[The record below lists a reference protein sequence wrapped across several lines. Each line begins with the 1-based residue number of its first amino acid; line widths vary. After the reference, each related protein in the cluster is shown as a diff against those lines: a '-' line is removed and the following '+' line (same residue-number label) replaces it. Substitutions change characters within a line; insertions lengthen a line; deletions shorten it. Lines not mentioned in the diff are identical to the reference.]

1 MLAKPWVSLALIAFS
16 VALPLA
22 AAAQT
27 VTDGDTIK
35 FGSTLVRLYGIDAP
49 EKRQSCDDGAW
60 WPGPLA
66 TRALIDFIAGRPVT
80 CHQVDYDRRNN
91 RPVSL
96 CYAADDDLQA
106 YMVSQGWAW
115 AYLQY
120 SHQYEDAERRA
131 AARGV
136 GVHAHRCEKPW
147 DWRARDRGDR

>member
-1 MLAKPWVSLALIAFS
+1 MKTLLAALALTIFAVS
-16 VALPLA
+16 AVAQTA
-22 AAAQT
+22 T

-49 EKRQSCDDGAW
+49 EKRQACDDGQW

-66 TRALIDFIAGRPVT
+66 TRALVDFIAGRPVT
-80 CHQVDYDRRNN
+80 CHQVDSDRRNN

-96 CYAADDDLQA
+96 CFAGDDDLQA

-120 SHQYEDAERRA
+120 SHQYADAERRA

-136 GVHAHRCEKPW
+136 GVHAHQCEKPW
-147 DWRARDRGDR
+147 EWRARNRGDR

>member
-1 MLAKPWVSLALIAFS
+1 MRGAVVALLALS
-16 VALPLA
+16 ALP
-22 AAAQT
+22 AAAQS

-49 EKRQSCDDGAW
+49 EKRQSCDDGTW

-66 TRALIDFIAGRPVT
+66 TRALIDFIADRPVT

-96 CYAADDDLQA
+96 CYAGDDDLQA

-115 AYLQY
+115 AYLLY
-120 SHQYEDAERRA
+120 SHQYADAERRA
-131 AARGV
+131 AARRV
-136 GVHAHRCEKPW
+136 GVHAHQCEKPW
-147 DWRARDRGDR
+147 EWRARNRGDR